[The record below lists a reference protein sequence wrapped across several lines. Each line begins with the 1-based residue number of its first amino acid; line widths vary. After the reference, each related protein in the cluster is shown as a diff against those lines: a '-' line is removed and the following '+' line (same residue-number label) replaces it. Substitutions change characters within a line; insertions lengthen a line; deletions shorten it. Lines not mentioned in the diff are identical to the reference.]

1 MLLASAAIMSEFQHK
16 LDGLLHYLTLTA
28 VILGVI
34 LVVVLGVAIYLYRR
48 NLKKELLP

>member
-1 MLLASAAIMSEFQHK
+1 MLLASAAIMSEFQQK

-28 VILGVI
+28 IILGAI

-48 NLKKELLP
+48 NLKKELQP